1 MLVSWL
7 AKKLRRCSNP
17 LTDEDLG
24 VKTPIVEGGVKQY
37 YGLVKNQEE
46 DNKKNG
52 NNINYI
58 FT

>member
-1 MLVSWL
+1 MHTTIPMLVSWL

-46 DNKKNG
+46 DKK
-52 NNINYI
+52 
-58 FT
+58 